1 MDETTTI
8 NVSPEYEEV
17 AHEMDNF
24 IAFLNRVF
32 EVFKQLFD
40 EIKSLF
46 SGKTEA

>member
-1 MDETTTI
+1 MDETTM

-17 AHEMDNF
+17 AKKMDSF
-24 IAFLNRVF
+24 IAFINRVF
-32 EVFKQLFD
+32 EVFKQLFE